1 MTATPTES
9 HDAPDATGRRSA
21 FIDDPIV
28 LLLYG
33 EEHVNLALADELEL
47 DGYEVRRASDTAKLR
62 AVCGACEVELVIF
75 GRATR
80 RGAGL
85 DVLRKVRA
93 GAFLPE
99 VKRGLRTL
107 WMTPNGDLGDVLRGF
122 EAGADDVLRA
132 PFAYPELRARVQALV
147 RRDLA
152 EGPCVIEYGE
162 LRIDTAAHEV
172 TIGATPVALR
182 RLEYALLVHLAREPG
197 RVYTKHEL
205 MRDVWGFR
213 SPGTTRTLDSHASRL
228 RRKLAEAGADGLV
241 CTTRGVGYRLAA
253 ASFRALPATSVA

>member
-1 MTATPTES
+1 MNTTPTGS
-9 HDAPDATGRRSA
+9 HDEPDTTGRRSPLN
-21 FIDDPIV
+21 DDPIV

-75 GRATR
+75 GRASR

-85 DVLRKVRA
+85 DVLRQLRA
-93 GAFLPE
+93 GAFMPE
-99 VKRGLRTL
+99 AKRALRAL

-122 EAGADDVLRA
+122 AAGADDVLRA
-132 PFAYPELRARVQALV
+132 PFAYSELRARVQALA

-152 EGPCVIEYGE
+152 EEPGVIEYGD

-172 TIGATPVALR
+172 KVGATPVALR
-182 RLEYALLVHLAREPG
+182 RLEFALLAHIARDPV
-197 RVYTKHEL
+197 RVYTKDEL

-213 SPGTTRTLDSHASRL
+213 SPGTTRTLDCHASRL
-228 RRKLAEAGADGLV
+228 RRKLAQAGAGGLV
-241 CTTRGVGYRLAA
+241 YAVRGVGRLAGD
-253 ASFRALPATSVA
+253 SLDGLPVARVA